1 MLERRLIIS
10 HSAAPPNKD
19 QIAALPAFDGLG
31 MEKISLITSA
41 EQAEA
46 AFEQLAQAGE
56 VGFDTESKPTFRK
69 GEKSEGPHVLQFSTI
84 HHAYVFQAHV
94 EESLPVIAR
103 LLESA
108 AIQKI
113 GFGLRGDLG
122 QIWER
127 FQIRP
132 NSIVDLDHSFKR
144 LGYRN
149 PVGAKSAIAILFER
163 RLQKSKRI
171 TTTNWSNRA
180 LTEDQLIYAAN
191 DAYAA
196 ILVHH
201 ALQAK

>member
-1 MLERRLIIS
+1 MS
-10 HSAAPPNKD
+10 HSNSPPSKD
-19 QIAALPAFDGLG
+19 QIAALGAFDGLG
-31 MEKISLITSA
+31 MEHISLVTSA
-41 EQAEA
+41 SQAEA
-46 AFEQLAQAGE
+46 AFEHLAHAAE
-56 VGFDTESKPTFRK
+56 VGFDTESRPTFRK

-94 EESLPVIAR
+94 EESQPIIAR

-108 AIQKI
+108 QIQKI

-127 FQIRP
+127 FRIRP

-149 PVGAKSAIAILFER
+149 PIGAKSAIAILFER

-171 TTTNWSNRA
+171 TTTNWSNRV
-180 LTEDQLIYAAN
+180 LTEEQLIYAAN

-201 ALQAK
+201 ALKQNS

>member
-1 MLERRLIIS
+1 M
-10 HSAAPPNKD
+10 
-19 QIAALPAFDGLG
+19 AFDGLG
-31 MEKISLITSA
+31 TERISLITTA

-46 AFEQLAQAGE
+46 AFEQLLQAGE

-69 GEKSEGPHVLQFSTI
+69 GEKSEGPHVLQFSTTQ
-84 HHAYVFQAHV
+84 HAYIFQAHV
-94 EESLPVIAR
+94 EESRPVIAK

-108 AIQKI
+108 VVHKI

-132 NSIVDLDHSFKR
+132 SSIVDLDHAFKR
-144 LGYRN
+144 LGFRN
-149 PVGAKSAIAILFER
+149 PIGVKSAVAILFER

-171 TTTNWSNRA
+171 TTTNWSNRV
-180 LTEDQLIYAAN
+180 LTEEQLIYAAN

-196 ILVHH
+196 VLVHH
-201 ALQAK
+201 ALKQSS